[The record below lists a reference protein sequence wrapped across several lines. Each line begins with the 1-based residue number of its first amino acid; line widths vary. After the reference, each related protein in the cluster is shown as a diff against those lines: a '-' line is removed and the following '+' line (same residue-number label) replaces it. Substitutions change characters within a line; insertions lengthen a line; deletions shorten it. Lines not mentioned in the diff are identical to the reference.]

1 MQLLKCGKYYNNC
14 WLNKL
19 KEYCEKE
26 YLDFNKVSTHEYRI
40 NNPSINERITGM
52 CRINKEIE
60 SKIKEVTQYTDYFL
74 FDCIKIDNGK
84 AVLIDDAYKKIKERF
99 TYYTQNNKQSEIA
112 KLAKQMQ
119 DIYCKLESLGVA
131 RYKADR
137 LVNKY
142 DYNIIDWQLIQSF

>member
-1 MQLLKCGKYYNNC
+1 
-14 WLNKL
+14 
-19 KEYCEKE
+19 
-26 YLDFNKVSTHEYRI
+26 
-40 NNPSINERITGM
+40 M